1 MKSILRNLVTGG
13 AGFLGSHLI
22 DKLMIG
28 GEEVICIDNFITGNE
43 KNIRQWKNHPNFKL
57 IKHDITNPINIKVDK
72 IWHLACPAS
81 PMIFNKD
88 PIRTAKTSFLGTLN
102 MLELAKSTNSKIL
115 LASSSAIYGD
125 PKNHPQR
132 ESYNGYVNC
141 FGKRSCYEEGKR
153 IAETLFFDYQRVYG
167 CDVRI
172 ARIFNTYG
180 PRMSNKDGRVICNF
194 IVQALENRP
203 ITIYGNGLQTRSFC
217 FVDDLIKGLILL
229 MKSKYKKPIN
239 LGNTS
244 ELKVLDLANLIRSK
258 INPKLQLTFQSL
270 SENDPLQRKP
280 SIDLAY
286 KELGW
291 EPKIALNKGLD
302 ITINYFKNELN

>member
-13 AGFLGSHLI
+13 AGFLGSYLI

-180 PRMSNKDGRVICNF
+180 PRMSIKDGRVICNF

-244 ELKVLDLANLIRSK
+244 ELKILDLANLIRSK
-258 INPKLQLTFQSL
+258 INPKLQLTFHSL
-270 SENDPLQRKP
+270 SEDDPLRRKP

-291 EPKIALNKGLD
+291 EPKIALNKGLEQ
-302 ITINYFKNELN
+302 TINYFKNELN

>member
-28 GEEVICIDNFITGNE
+28 GEEVICIDNFISGNE
-43 KNIRQWKNHPNFKL
+43 KNIRQWKDHPKFKF

-102 MLELAKSTNSKIL
+102 MLELAKSSNSKIL

-132 ESYNGYVNC
+132 ESYNGHVNC

-167 CDVRI
+167 CNVRI

-203 ITIYGNGLQTRSFC
+203 ITIYGNGFQTRSFC

-244 ELKVLDLANLIRSK
+244 ELKILDLANLIRSK
-258 INPKLQLTFQSL
+258 INPKLQLTFHSL
-270 SENDPLQRKP
+270 SEDDPLQRKP

-286 KELGW
+286 KELDW

-302 ITINYFKNELN
+302 QTINYFKNELN

>member
-13 AGFLGSHLI
+13 AGFLGSYLI

-125 PKNHPQR
+125 PKNHPQK

-244 ELKVLDLANLIRSK
+244 ELKILDLANLIMSK
-258 INPKLQLTFQSL
+258 INPKLQLTFHSL
-270 SENDPLQRKP
+270 SEDDPLQRKP
-280 SIDLAY
+280 SIDLAN
-286 KELGW
+286 KELDW
-291 EPKIALNKGLD
+291 EPKIGLNKGLD
-302 ITINYFKNELN
+302 QTINYFKNELN